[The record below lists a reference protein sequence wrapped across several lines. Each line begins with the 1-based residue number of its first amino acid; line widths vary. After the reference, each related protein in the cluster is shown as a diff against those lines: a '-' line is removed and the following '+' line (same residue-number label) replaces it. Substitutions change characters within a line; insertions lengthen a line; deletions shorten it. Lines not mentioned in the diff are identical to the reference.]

1 MANIIIHHFFDVIK
15 KVPQFLLR
23 SANQKL
29 HSGSPSSIGGLDVGA
44 VPSLVELQ
52 RGLRWENYTSKQNTC
67 TYFDPGR
74 RNARL

>member
-1 MANIIIHHFFDVIK
+1 MADIIIHHFFDVIK

-44 VPSLVELQ
+44 VPKFGGTSE
-52 RGLRWENYTSKQNTC
+52 RFTLRKLYK
-67 TYFDPGR
+67 
-74 RNARL
+74 